1 MDALASGSVQHD
13 CGVGFEP
20 RPLTDDEH
28 GVLDL
33 ILSATFEGVE
43 PLRAQ
48 SRDVRVVG
56 RCTCGCASIELVAAA
71 NAPRSIRTDGL
82 VPVEL
87 NIAPLAES
95 PPGQVILFVRD
106 GQLSYLEFVFFDERP
121 PAAWPTSDRLSL
133 VSIDR

>member
-13 CGVGFEP
+13 CGVGFQP

-28 GVLDL
+28 RVLDL
-33 ILSATFEGVE
+33 ILGATFEGAE

-48 SRDVRVVG
+48 SRDVLVVG
-56 RCTCGCASIELVAAA
+56 RCTCGCPSIDLAVAADTR
-71 NAPRSIRTDGL
+71 RSTRPDGL

-87 NIAPLAES
+87 SVVPLAQE

-106 GQLSYLEFVFFDERP
+106 GELSYLEFVFYEDRP
-121 PAAWPTSDRLSL
+121 PAEWPTSDRLSL

>member
-1 MDALASGSVQHD
+1 MQHD

-20 RPLTDDEH
+20 RSLTDDEYR
-28 GVLDL
+28 VLDL
-33 ILSATFEGVE
+33 ILAATFEGVE

-56 RCTCGCASIELVAAA
+56 RCACGCPSIDLAVSADSR
-71 NAPRSIRTDGL
+71 RSIRDDGL

-87 NIAPLAES
+87 NIAPLAEE

-106 GQLSYLEFVFFDERP
+106 GELSYLELVFYEDRP
-121 PAAWPTSDRLSL
+121 PTGWPASHRLSL